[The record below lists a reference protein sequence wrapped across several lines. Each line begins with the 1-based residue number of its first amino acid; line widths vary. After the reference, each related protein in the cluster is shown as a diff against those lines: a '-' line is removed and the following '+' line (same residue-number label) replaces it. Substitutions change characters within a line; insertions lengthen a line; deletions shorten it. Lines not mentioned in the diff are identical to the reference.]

1 MESKAVARY
10 IHQSPFKIRK
20 TLNRV
25 RGLKVDDALNKYGA
39 PKIFNTDQSSQYT
52 SEVHTQRLLE
62 HGIQIS
68 MDGKGR
74 ATDNIAIERFWRSIK
89 YENIHLSE
97 YKSIRE
103 LKKGVAE
110 YIEFYNNRRF
120 HQSLGYK
127 KPMEVYMSCNLRQ
140 AA

>member
-1 MESKAVARY
+1 MKPKNKATPEKS
-10 IHQSPFKIRK
+10 IISPIKK
-20 TLNRV
+20 
-25 RGLKVDDALNKYGA
+25 
-39 PKIFNTDQSSQYT
+39 P
-52 SEVHTQRLLE
+52 
-62 HGIQIS
+62 
-68 MDGKGR
+68 
-74 ATDNIAIERFWRSIK
+74 DNIAIERFWRSVK

-120 HQSLGYK
+120 HQSLKYK
-127 KPMEVYMSCNLRQ
+127 KPMDVYMNYKVRQ